1 MTSLLRRE
9 KQIPQN
15 LGYYINVGDARATF
29 YINQGTDAAPSISSN
44 NYARSTLL
52 YAPGTTSPSSF
63 ICTLLATAGSVVF
76 KDMGKTLVSSQRVFR
91 KVQFVASTNSLVNG
105 GTEGVGGIDTA
116 FSNYLTGYIEL
127 PGTGA
132 LTTGLDALTTPVARL
147 G

>member
-1 MTSLLRRE
+1 MTSLLRKE

-15 LGYYINVGDARATF
+15 MGYYINVGDARATF
-29 YINQGTDAAPSISSN
+29 YINQGTDALPSISAN
-44 NYARSTLL
+44 NYARSTLF
-52 YAPGTTSPSSF
+52 YSPGTTSPSSF

-76 KDMGKTLVSSQRVFR
+76 KDMGKTLLSSGRVFR

-105 GTEGVGGIDTA
+105 GTEGVGGIDVA

-127 PGTGA
+127 PGTHGA
-132 LTTGLDALTTPVARL
+132 TSGMDAVTTPVARL

>member
-15 LGYYINVGDARATF
+15 LGYYINVGDARTTF
-29 YINQGTDAAPSISSN
+29 YVNTGTDAAPTISAN
-44 NYARSTLL
+44 IYARSTTL

-63 ICTLLATAGSVVF
+63 ICTLIGTAGSVVF
-76 KDMGKTLVSSQRVFR
+76 KDMGKTLLSSSRVFR

-105 GTEGVGGIDTA
+105 GTSGVGGVDTA

-127 PGTGA
+127 PGAGEVESGSGA
-132 LTTGLDALTTPVARL
+132 FTPVARL